1 MGAWR
6 QPGGLSVFCFPPPPD
21 PNPAHH
27 HQRPPAP
34 HTPLPHPLIWHL
46 LSASL
51 LPPASLD
58 VLSGDLRPP
67 RLPDKRR
74 WCGSWGSRE
83 IVRGRTLRAHPVAG
97 AKLIRTLQPTP
108 ERREGVWQRA
118 RRLRTTHPS
127 CHIRHIRVTPF
138 VVRATSFQ
146 GCLRPAA
153 ALDKAGAAGPLASPR
168 RRRSADAAASPA
180 EARGGTAIQPDL
192 ASTVIAPRAGT
203 HSSPFPSHFSHLNL
217 RSPLPSLLFPHLA
230 LMTPPRPLPNPLP
243 SHTPIRGP
251 AIADRAWV

>member
-6 QPGGLSVFCFPPPPD
+6 QPGGLSVFCSPPPPD

-108 ERREGVWQRA
+108 ERRAGVWQRA

-127 CHIRHIRVTPF
+127 CHIRHIRVTPLLSEPHRSKAASGPQQPWIRR
-138 VVRATSFQ
+138 VPRVRLPRLAAADQ
-146 GCLRPAA
+146 RMPLLPRPKPAA
-153 ALDKAGAAGPLASPR
+153 AQQFSLILLPR
-168 RRRSADAAASPA
+168 SSRR
-180 EARGGTAIQPDL
+180 ARGPI
-192 ASTVIAPRAGT
+192 
-203 HSSPFPSHFSHLNL
+203 
-217 RSPLPSLLFPHLA
+217 PLPFLLIFL
-230 LMTPPRPLPNPLP
+230 T
-243 SHTPIRGP
+243 
-251 AIADRAWV
+251 

>member
-1 MGAWR
+1 MGVAR
-6 QPGGLSVFCFPPPPD
+6 DSARSHAPRAPG
-21 PNPAHH
+21 
-27 HQRPPAP
+27 R
-34 HTPLPHPLIWHL
+34 
-46 LSASL
+46 
-51 LPPASLD
+51 
-58 VLSGDLRPP
+58 
-67 RLPDKRR
+67 
-74 WCGSWGSRE
+74 
-83 IVRGRTLRAHPVAG
+83 
-97 AKLIRTLQPTP
+97 
-108 ERREGVWQRA
+108 RREAHSYATANARA
-118 RRLRTTHPS
+118 TSGRLATRPS
-127 CHIRHIRVTPF
+127 SAHNASELSHTAYPSHTL

-230 LMTPPRPLPNPLP
+230 LMTPPRPPPQPPPLTHP
-243 SHTPIRGP
+243 HPPPLLTGLGF
-251 AIADRAWV
+251 DT

>member
-1 MGAWR
+1 MGHS
-6 QPGGLSVFCFPPPPD
+6 GGVCSFWDGSLEAARRLISILLPPPPD

-34 HTPLPHPLIWHL
+34 HTPLPHPLILHL

-58 VLSGDLRPP
+58 VFSGDLRPS
-67 RLPDKRR
+67 RVPDKRR
-74 WCGSWGSRE
+74 RFVGVARDSARSHSPRAP
-83 IVRGRTLRAHPVAG
+83 GR
-97 AKLIRTLQPTP
+97 
-108 ERREGVWQRA
+108 RREAHSYATANARA
-118 RRLRTTHPS
+118 TSGRLATRPS
-127 CHIRHIRVTPF
+127 SAHNASELSHTAYPSHTL

-203 HSSPFPSHFSHLNL
+203 HSSPFPSLIFL
-217 RSPLPSLLFPHLA
+217 
-230 LMTPPRPLPNPLP
+230 T
-243 SHTPIRGP
+243 
-251 AIADRAWV
+251 